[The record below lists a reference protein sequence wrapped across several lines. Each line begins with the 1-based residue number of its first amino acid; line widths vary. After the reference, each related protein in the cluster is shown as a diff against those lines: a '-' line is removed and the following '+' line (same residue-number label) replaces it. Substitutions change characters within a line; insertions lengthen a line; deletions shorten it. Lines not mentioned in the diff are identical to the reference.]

1 MIVVDASAVLELLLD
16 GSAREVVATR
26 FCEPGVSLHAPHL
39 LDVEVASVLRR
50 HARSGGLSDQRAA
63 EVLSDFLDLSITRY
77 PHDLLLPRVW
87 TLRHTVSAYDAM
99 YVALA
104 EGLDAPLLTRDR
116 KLARAKGHRARVEVV

>member
-16 GSAREVVATR
+16 GPAREVIATR

-39 LDVEVASVLRR
+39 LDVEVASVLRQ